1 MTEPKAVAHVRGI
14 WRRMLRAAL
23 LDTALYEE
31 VEADRGATLQAFLV
45 VVLSAVAAGIGG
57 LEHRGALEILGY
69 TVAAT
74 AGWLIWAYVAYLIGT
89 HVISHPETRADPG
102 QLARTLA
109 FSSAPGVLR
118 VFGLVSP
125 IASAVFL
132 VSTIWML
139 VAMVVAIRHA
149 LDYSSTWRALA
160 VCAIGFPIYAATL
173 ALSMLFLGPWPL

>member
-1 MTEPKAVAHVRGI
+1 MTEPKAVATVTGI

-23 LDTALYEE
+23 LDTTLYEE
-31 VEADRGATLQAFLV
+31 VEADRGATRQAFLV

-57 LEHRGALEILGY
+57 LEHRGVLAILGY
-69 TVAAT
+69 TLAAC

-89 HVISHPETRADPG
+89 RLVSHPETRADPG

-118 VFGLVSP
+118 VFALFSP
-125 IASAVFL
+125 IAGAVFL
-132 VSTIWML
+132 VSTVWML
-139 VAMVVAIRHA
+139 VAMVFAVRHA
-149 LDYSSTWRALA
+149 LDYPSTWRALA